1 MRIGKQLNDAAALFK
16 VAFLV
21 MGLMMSHTATQAA
34 EDSIT
39 IPEWLVIG
47 PLTVQREEN
56 ETVEHFRARLA
67 EVEFIASQGGVAN
80 LRLQA
85 DQPARVTVEGE
96 YLPQAIPANRS
107 GNVILDGRLAPID
120 EQVAYAYTA
129 IESPKD
135 QSVYALFGS
144 DDIAAVWI
152 NGKQVHKTSLIGR
165 GLRVGDDEFEVRLKA
180 GTNHIVVRVQ
190 NYAGGWGMGLLLLS
204 EADRAAHLE
213 QQRQI
218 ELEREFQAVRVE
230 PIGEL
235 ANYVFPAGAWIPI
248 GWSQPYMVRAIHG
261 ELPLD
266 IRIFDRDLNPV
277 RGPMKPGRHGVIA
290 TAKTKAGFVIRRSL
304 TLFCTQRS
312 FQPWIRDMQAG
323 APFESTLGFDP
334 QVWAWY
340 SESGSAFGRY
350 LTETIPSSET
360 GARLLAALDD
370 WSRDESP
377 PTDQPMHQ
385 LYEPDV
391 LDMDYHLR
399 LKRKVLELG
408 PAKGLAAP
416 RKISGEPAP
425 VVRAGTPAEAG
436 VSADLSGQIKAI
448 CDEWVEVSGAPF
460 VLCVARHGVIVHHG
474 AYGTWGGQP
483 VTTDSRLGLASV
495 TKALT
500 GMMFAQFL
508 EQGLVKLDEPIGKHL
523 PDIPT
528 TGEKAI
534 TWRQCFTHSTG
545 FTGHRFFGG
554 MLNPW
559 LDNVLMSAPSAVRPG
574 QHFEYNGMG
583 YDLAGL
589 GMAMISGK
597 SYFRLVHEHLYGPL
611 GIESVYQTDL
621 GTGTH
626 IRAIDL
632 AKLAQMLLSGGRYG
646 ELEFFTPETR
656 ELLLPVDITQYYPDL
671 ENAPESWGI
680 GLTWMPW
687 PSHFDQNLPAEAS
700 RTIGHGSAW
709 SSIFRVDLE
718 RDIIVT
724 MVRRET
730 GDRFNEYQDR
740 LLRAIEAGLVEAND

>member
-1 MRIGKQLNDAAALFK
+1 MRIGKGFKRTPALSKAALM
-16 VAFLV
+16 V
-21 MGLMMSHTATQAA
+21 MGLMMSNSAAMAA

-39 IPEWLVIG
+39 ISEWLVIG
-47 PLTVQREEN
+47 PFTVQREAN
-56 ETVEHFRARLA
+56 EPVDRFRARLA
-67 EVEFIASQGGVAN
+67 EVEFVASDGGDAN

-85 DQPARVTVEGE
+85 DQPAVVTVEGE
-96 YLPQAIPANRS
+96 FLPLALPANRS
-107 GNVILDGRLAPID
+107 GNLILDSKLSPID

-129 IESPKD
+129 VESPRD
-135 QSVYALFGS
+135 QAVYALFGS
-144 DDIAAVWI
+144 DDIAMVWI
-152 NGKQVHKTSLIGR
+152 NGELVHKTSMMGR
-165 GLRVGDDEFEVRLKA
+165 GLRVGDDEFEVQLKA

-190 NYAGGWGMGLLLLS
+190 NYAGGWGMGLLLLNES
-204 EADRAAHLE
+204 DRAAYLE

-218 ELEREFQAVRVE
+218 ALEREFQAVRVE
-230 PIGEL
+230 PVGEMGS
-235 ANYVFPAGAWIPI
+235 YVFPAGGWVPI

-277 RGPMKPGRHGVIA
+277 RGPMTPGRYGVIA
-290 TAKTKAGFVIRRSL
+290 TARTTDGFVLRRSL
-304 TLFCTQRS
+304 TLYCADRH

-323 APFESTLGFDP
+323 APFESTLGFNP
-334 QVWAWY
+334 QVWEWY
-340 SESGSAFGRY
+340 SESGSPLGRF
-350 LTETIPSSET
+350 LNETVPGSEA

-370 WSRDESP
+370 WSRDDSA
-377 PTDQPMHQ
+377 PTDLPMHQ

-416 RKISGEPAP
+416 RKISGDPAP
-425 VVRAGTPAEAG
+425 VVREGTPAQAG
-436 VSADLSGQIKAI
+436 VSADLSAKIKAI

-483 VTTDSRLGLASV
+483 VTTDTRLGLASV

-508 EQGLVKLDEPIGKHL
+508 EQGLVSLDEPIGKHL
-523 PDIPT
+523 PDVPT
-528 TGEKAI
+528 EGDKAI

-545 FTGHRFFGG
+545 FTGHRFYGG

-559 LDNVLMSAPSAVRPG
+559 LDNVLMSAPSAIRPG
-574 QHFEYNGMG
+574 LHFEYNGMG

-597 SYFRLVHEHLYGPL
+597 SYFRLVHEHMYGPL
-611 GIESVYQTDL
+611 GIETVYQMDL

-632 AKLAQMLLSGGRYG
+632 AKLAQMLLNGGRYG
-646 ELEFFTPETR
+646 DLEFFTPKTR
-656 ELLLPVDITQYYPDL
+656 KLLLPTDITQYYPDL

-687 PSHFDQNLPAEAS
+687 PSQNDPNTPAAAS

-709 SSIFRVDLE
+709 SSMFRVDLE

-740 LLRAIEAGLVEAND
+740 LLRAIEAGLVQAGD